1 MTRAAMLSGAKPK
14 APNLD
19 IQQKFE
25 LISRNGESAV
35 DWVFLSLLWAVVS
48 VGIVLIATASVG
60 HADSLYGDPLFFVK
74 RHSMYL
80 VLGVVGAGFVA
91 ALPTSL
97 WRDYG
102 VLFLILAVV
111 LLAAVLMPGLG
122 KKVNGSQRWFNLGF
136 ITVQASELV
145 KFCMIVFF
153 SSYLSRK
160 QIELTEGWKGFLV
173 SMGIIGVIAALLL
186 LEPDFGSTVVISA
199 TCVAILFLAGMRLF
213 QFGLVVV
220 TGAGL
225 LAALA
230 MGSEYRMERLIGF
243 LDPWKVQFDSGY
255 QLTQSLIAFGR
266 GEWFGLGLGG
276 SIQKLFYLPEA
287 HTDFIVAIL
296 AEEFG
301 LIGVAAVLML
311 FAALIA
317 RILMM
322 AKRAM
327 DKDDLF
333 VAFSAFG
340 IAVMFSA
347 QVFINVGV
355 ASGLLP
361 TKGLTLPFV
370 SWGGSSLLANF
381 ALVGYLLRLDWEV
394 RLAPAVAEP
403 KRKKQKTKDLKS
415 KDSKVKSKDKSKDK
429 SKSKDKPSKRAA

>member
-1 MTRAAMLSGAKPK
+1 MTRSAVLSGAKPK
-14 APNLD
+14 APSLD

-25 LISRNGESAV
+25 LISRGGEAVV
-35 DWVFLSLLWAVVS
+35 DWWFLSFLWAIIS

-80 VLGVVGAGFVA
+80 MLGVIGAGFVA

-111 LLAAVLMPGLG
+111 LLAAVLVPGLG

-136 ITVQASELV
+136 ITVQASEIV

-160 QIELTEGWKGFLV
+160 QVELTEGWKGFLV
-173 SMGIIGVIAALLL
+173 SMGIIGVIAVLLL

-213 QFGLVVV
+213 QFGLVLVA
-220 TGAGL
+220 GAGL

-230 MGSEYRMERLIGF
+230 MGSEYRMERLVGF

-301 LIGVAAVLML
+301 LMGVAGVLLL
-311 FAALIA
+311 FAGLIT
-317 RILMM
+317 RILIMV
-322 AKRAM
+322 KRAM

-394 RLAPAVAEP
+394 RLAPAAVGP
-403 KRKKQKTKDLKS
+403 KRKKQKTKDLKA
-415 KDSKVKSKDKSKDK
+415 KDLKVKNKIKDKSN
-429 SKSKDKPSKRAA
+429 KRAA

>member
-1 MTRAAMLSGAKPK
+1 MTRSAVLSGAKPK
-14 APNLD
+14 APSLD

-25 LISRNGESAV
+25 LISRGGEAVV
-35 DWVFLSLLWAVVS
+35 DWWFLSFLWAIIS

-80 VLGVVGAGFVA
+80 MLGVIGAGFVA

-111 LLAAVLMPGLG
+111 LLAAVLVPGLG

-136 ITVQASELV
+136 ITVQASEIV
-145 KFCMIVFF
+145 KFCTIVFF

-160 QIELTEGWKGFLV
+160 QVELTEGWKGFLV
-173 SMGIIGVIAALLL
+173 SMGIIGVIAVLLL

-213 QFGLVVV
+213 QFGLVLVA
-220 TGAGL
+220 GAGL

-230 MGSEYRMERLIGF
+230 MGSEYRMERLVGF

-301 LIGVAAVLML
+301 LMGVAGVLLL
-311 FAALIA
+311 FAGLIT
-317 RILMM
+317 RILIMV
-322 AKRAM
+322 KRAM

-394 RLAPAVAEP
+394 RLAPAAVGP
-403 KRKKQKTKDLKS
+403 KRKKQKTKDLKA
-415 KDSKVKSKDKSKDK
+415 KDLKVKNKIKDKSN
-429 SKSKDKPSKRAA
+429 KRAA